1 MKKIIIII
9 SIITF
14 LGFTNSCDV
23 LELHPHNSLSSG
35 TFFKT
40 ENDVQLALTGI
51 YSYMLTSTAFNH
63 ARKLWDGLSDVAV
76 AHSGIT
82 IGNVDAT
89 NGGIWGIYTNCY
101 VMIARCNNFLSN
113 VDAVEMNSQLKEQYK
128 AEVYFLRALSYLIS
142 SNVRMENPSTNHHFT
157 TLTIFSRTEIH
168 V

>member
-1 MKKIIIII
+1 MNGNFQQWVIQ
-9 SIITF
+9 SLFGRLSYDF
-14 LGFTNSCDV
+14 LG
-23 LELHPHNSLSSG
+23 
-35 TFFKT
+35 KT

-101 VMIARCNNFLSN
+101 VIML
-113 VDAVEMNSQLKEQYK
+113 
-128 AEVYFLRALSYLIS
+128 
-142 SNVRMENPSTNHHFT
+142 
-157 TLTIFSRTEIH
+157 
-168 V
+168 